1 MAEAYEVKPGQGSAW
16 ANDNKAEDWH
26 ADFRGKILF
35 PNGNEHYIDLWSN
48 VSKQGKTY
56 YGIKIGNPVANAS
69 AGTQAPVRHTN
80 TTTES
85 LESIEDDL
93 PF

>member
-26 ADFRGKILF
+26 ADFRGKILL
-35 PNGNEHYIDLWSN
+35 PDGSEHYIDLWSN

-56 YGIKIGNPVANAS
+56 YGIKIGNAVKAS
-69 AGTQAPVRHTN
+69 SSNTSAPVRN
-80 TTTES
+80 QITTSES
-85 LESIEDDL
+85 LDTIEDDL